1 MDITAAVADLVGG
14 MSDIQA
20 TANLYFETVHTW
32 MPILSRKLFF
42 SNLLHRLSH
51 RRAESFLLILSM
63 RLCSAQVTT
72 PRTRLYR
79 TVKQLYAEI
88 EASGALSFQVLQAS
102 ILIALYEMGHSVYPA
117 AFLSVGLCARY
128 ATTLG
133 INTNPASLHAKKLAW
148 LEEEEHRRV
157 WWSLA
162 ILDRFVLRTS
172 KWSLA
177 RLFRCLHL
185 PNSFSSRSTSNTLC
199 RFLNICRPEH
209 HLVTPNIRP
218 DTYLPVDDEVW
229 EVGVSCCQVSAA
241 TDAN

>member
-1 MDITAAVADLVGG
+1 LAESGKRSDKIGHYAIAAATAAEHLATRFLDPDLFYRMRLEVPKVDIDITAAVADLVGG
-14 MSDIQA
+14 ISDIQA

-32 MPILSRKLFF
+32 MPILSKKLFF
-42 SNLLHRLSH
+42 SNLLYRLSH
-51 RRAESFLLILSM
+51 RRAETFLLILSM

-88 EASGALSFQVLQAS
+88 EASGALSFQVLQAA

-133 INTNPASLHAKKLAW
+133 INTNPVSIHAKKLPW

-162 ILDRFVLRTS
+162 ILDRFVLHMS
-172 KWSLA
+172 K
-177 RLFRCLHL
+177 
-185 PNSFSSRSTSNTLC
+185 
-199 RFLNICRPEH
+199 
-209 HLVTPNIRP
+209 
-218 DTYLPVDDEVW
+218 
-229 EVGVSCCQVSAA
+229 
-241 TDAN
+241 